1 MDGSAS
7 KKLLDA
13 TPCFVLLVGVA
24 RVLDAV
30 VVSLFIALFD

>member
-13 TPCFVLLVGVA
+13 TPCFVLLVVVA
-24 RVLDAV
+24 RVFDAV
-30 VVSLFIALFD
+30 VVSPFIVLFG